1 MATGFPASTGDV
13 LSAAMYNGLT
23 SFSIGAAQT
32 ADYTAVSADQFQA
45 LQIMNKAT
53 AIAFKIPTNASVAF
67 PIGTVITVL
76 SIGVGT
82 CTISA
87 VTPGTTTVLSAGAVA
102 ASPTLAQYKSAA
114 CIKTGTDAW
123 YVVGAIA

>member
-13 LSAAMYNGLT
+13 LSAAMFNGLT
-23 SFSIGAAQT
+23 AFTVGTANT
-32 ADYTAVSADQFQA
+32 ADYTAVLADQYQV
-45 LQIMNKAT
+45 LEIMNKAT

-67 PIGTVITVL
+67 PIGTAITIL
-76 SIGVGT
+76 NIGAGT

-87 VTPGTTTVLSAGAVA
+87 VTSGTTTILSAGAVA
-102 ASPTLAQYKSAA
+102 ASPTLAQYKTAV

-123 YVVGAIA
+123 YVVGAIS